1 MTRDITP
8 IKWII
13 GAIALLIIIAGACYL
28 WYRYDTAPYRQ
39 EASDAAEL
47 ARRLENQQAKQKAA
61 TETETASTKETA
73 ENTTAK
79 KPVNE
84 NTAEV
89 ENNTE
94 AEINQQAGT
103 PVDIAVKSDEKVSP
117 YGFGPYPKLP
127 QDFPEQDFWEFPRD
141 KNMELMDRVLVK
153 LWEQGKRPHGVTMEK
168 GLVYPTLPNTLIV
181 KWKTE
186 ITPFGT
192 RKKVVS
198 VQYPPEAASFI
209 RSHQPLSIYESDI
222 PAHFKV
228 IEFKDAGIDPY
239 QFLDLP

>member
-13 GAIALLIIIAGACYL
+13 GAIALLIIIAGACVL

-39 EASDAAEL
+39 QAAD
-47 ARRLENQQAKQKAA
+47 AKQLLRQSEIEKSQKSKVAKQAA
-61 TETETASTKETA
+61 DAPAESTTPTA
-73 ENTTAK
+73 EK
-79 KPVNE
+79 SINE
-84 NTAEV
+84 STAEV
-89 ENNTE
+89 ENPTD
-94 AEINQQAGT
+94 AEKNQQAGPT
-103 PVDIAVKSDEKVSP
+103 ADIAAKLDEKVSP

-127 QDFPEQDFWEFPRD
+127 QDFPAQDFWEFPRD
-141 KNMELMDRVLVK
+141 KNMELMDRVLIK
-153 LWEQGKRPHGVTMEK
+153 LWEQGKRPHGVTMEE
-168 GLVYPTLPNTLIV
+168 GLVYPTLPNTLVV

-192 RKKVVS
+192 RKKAVR

-209 RSHQPLSIYESDI
+209 RSHQPSIYEGDI

-228 IEFKDAGIDPY
+228 IEYKDAGIDPY

>member
-1 MTRDITP
+1 MARDITP
-8 IKWII
+8 IKWIF

-39 EASDAAEL
+39 EAAET
-47 ARRLENQQAKQKAA
+47 AKLLRQREIAQKADTDSEVEQA
-61 TETETASTKETA
+61 ADAPAESTTPTA
-73 ENTTAK
+73 EK
-79 KPVNE
+79 SVNKV
-84 NTAEV
+84 TAEV
-89 ENNTE
+89 ENNIE

-117 YGFGPYPKLP
+117 HGFGPYPKLP
-127 QDFPEQDFWEFPRD
+127 HDFPEQDFWEFPRD

-186 ITPFGT
+186 ITPFET
-192 RKKVVS
+192 RKKVVR

-209 RSHQPLSIYESDI
+209 RSHQPPIYESDI

-228 IEFKDAGIDPY
+228 VEFKDSGIDPY

>member
-13 GAIALLIIIAGACYL
+13 GAIALLIIIAGACVL

-39 EASDAAEL
+39 EAAD
-47 ARRLENQQAKQKAA
+47 AKQLLRQSEIEKSEKSKVAKQAA
-61 TETETASTKETA
+61 DAPAESTTQTA
-73 ENTTAK
+73 EKPRSEIAAK
-79 KPVNE
+79 
-84 NTAEV
+84 V
-89 ENNTE
+89 ENPTDVV
-94 AEINQQAGT
+94 INQQAGT
-103 PVDIAVKSDEKVSP
+103 PVGIAVKSDEKVSP

-141 KNMELMDRVLVK
+141 KNMELMDRVLIK
-153 LWEQGKRPHGVTMEK
+153 LWEQGKRPHGVTMEE
-168 GLVYPTLPNTLIV
+168 GFVYPTLPNTLIV
-181 KWKTE
+181 EWKTE

-192 RKKVVS
+192 RKKVVR
-198 VQYPPEAASFI
+198 VQYPPEAVSFI
-209 RSHQPLSIYESDI
+209 RFPIYESDI
-222 PAHFKV
+222 PQHFKV

>member
-39 EASDAAEL
+39 EAAEAAKLLRQQEATQKTENNEVEQAADAPVDGSTL
-47 ARRLENQQAKQKAA
+47 T
-61 TETETASTKETA
+61 TE
-73 ENTTAK
+73 
-79 KPVNE
+79 KPTDE

-89 ENNTE
+89 KNNTE

-153 LWEQGKRPHGVTMEK
+153 LWEQGKRPHGVTMVK

-192 RKKVVS
+192 RRKVVS
-198 VQYPPEAASFI
+198 VRYPPEAASFI
-209 RSHQPLSIYESDI
+209 RSHQPLTIYESDI
-222 PAHFKV
+222 PARFKV